1 MTLVAFLSGRSH
13 GVTTTV
19 HALILTW
26 PPLRRAILA
35 EVDPDGGCLAIR
47 QDLIPEPGLTT
58 LAAAGRRGLAPD
70 AVLGHCQQLREG
82 GVALLA
88 PATPEKTASAL
99 AVLGPRLGVA
109 LDAVPGIDVL
119 ADCGRIDSRS
129 PALDLVRSARYVVFV
144 LAPTLEGV
152 AHCQGR
158 IDVLGCAPGRAAVL
172 TIGSRPYRPDEVGA
186 ALGLPVLGS
195 VANDRQG
202 AHDLAAGRLGRR
214 SELLRSAATVAE
226 RLAAHLAPVVPEETT
241 PRPSSGGDRRT
252 PPPPVAPAAPGRPP
266 AWSPPESTGTGT
278 SKAAAG
284 EAL

>member
-1 MTLVAFLSGRSH
+1 MTLVAFVSGRSH

-19 HALILTW
+19 HALSLAW
-26 PPLRRAILA
+26 PSLRRAIVA
-35 EVDPDGGCLAIR
+35 EVDPAGGALAVR

-58 LAAAGRRGLAPD
+58 LAAAGRRGLAPE
-70 AVLGHCQQLREG
+70 AVVGHCQQLRDG

-88 PATPEKTASAL
+88 PITPEKTASAL
-99 AVLGPRLGVA
+99 AVLGPQLGAA

-129 PALDLVRSARYVVFV
+129 PALEVARAARFLVVV

-158 IDVLGCAPGRAAVL
+158 IEILRLIPGQAAVL

-195 VANDRQG
+195 LANDRQG
-202 AHDLAAGRLGRR
+202 AQDLSAGRFGRR
-214 SELLRSAATVAE
+214 SELFRSAATIAD
-226 RLAAHLAPVVPEETT
+226 RLATHLTPVVPEEPTT
-241 PRPSSGGDRRT
+241 RVATGGSS
-252 PPPPVAPAAPGRPP
+252 PPFARSAAGRAP
-266 AWSPPESTGTGT
+266 AWSPPHTAGQSGTET
-278 SKAAAG
+278 SKAAIGDGA
-284 EAL
+284 